1 LLNTTASWKVVHWD
15 CSNVGPPKK
24 LNRLNGHTVLA
35 SLSANSEYTS
45 KEWDQGLAFPRY
57 RSYDLSTSQRRDI
70 MTCQRRPLLLYFSG
84 HLLSRPRRL
93 LQTLHNG
100 KDILIGTPRDM
111 IQYASM
117 WRNDTDTPNESDSY
131 FALALASSFC
141 AIPRGQAALG
151 SSRLLEM
158 MSAGCIPVLLAD
170 DWVLP
175 SRLAIPWNDIAI
187 HVPEREVLH
196 TVSTFLRN
204 ISEAQ
209 QCTMRMRMIQVY
221 DDYLSTE
228 RAIVKGLVDGL
239 QQSRVS

>member
-1 LLNTTASWKVVHWD
+1 
-15 CSNVGPPKK
+15 
-24 LNRLNGHTVLA
+24 
-35 SLSANSEYTS
+35 
-45 KEWDQGLAFPRY
+45 
-57 RSYDLSTSQRRDI
+57 
-70 MTCQRRPLLLYFSG
+70 
-84 HLLSRPRRL
+84 
-93 LQTLHNG
+93 
-100 KDILIGTPRDM
+100 
-111 IQYASM
+111 M